1 VTASPIPLGMLWA
14 VNILLAGIS
23 SALLAILLVIYGRN
37 AAQIRS
43 RFAIG
48 LIVFAVLFLVQNLAG
63 MWIYMS
69 MNDSAMGPNVA
80 VPMLVLNATEM
91 GALGT
96 LVAISWE

>member
-1 VTASPIPLGMLWA
+1 MPLGMFWA
-14 VNILLAGIS
+14 LNILLAGIS
-23 SALLAILLVIYGRN
+23 SALLAVLLVIYGRN

-43 RFAIG
+43 KFAIG
-48 LIVFAVLFLVQNLAG
+48 LIVFAALFLVQNLAG

-69 MNDSAMGPNVA
+69 MNDALLGANVA
-80 VPMLVLNATEM
+80 VPMLVLNATET

>member
-1 VTASPIPLGMLWA
+1 MALGMLWA

-23 SALLAILLVIYGRN
+23 SAFLAILLVIYGRN

-43 RFAIG
+43 KFAIG
-48 LIVFAVLFLVQNLAG
+48 LIVFAAMFLLQNLAG

-69 MNDSAMGPNVA
+69 MNDSLMGPSVA

>member
-1 VTASPIPLGMLWA
+1 MLWA

-23 SALLAILLVIYGRN
+23 SAILAILLVIYGRN
-37 AAQIRS
+37 AAQVRS

-63 MWIYMS
+63 IWIYMA
-69 MNDSAMGPNVA
+69 MNDALMGSGVA